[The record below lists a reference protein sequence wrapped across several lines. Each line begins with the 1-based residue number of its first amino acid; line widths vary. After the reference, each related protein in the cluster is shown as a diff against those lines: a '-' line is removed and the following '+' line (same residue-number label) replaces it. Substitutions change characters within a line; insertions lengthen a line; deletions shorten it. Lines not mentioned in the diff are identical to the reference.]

1 MKNLETLRLEA
12 IVLKLEAMGMDNETA
27 TTLAN
32 NQIERENYVRPMSDN
47 NQVSLKYDG
56 TAYIN

>member
-1 MKNLETLRLEA
+1 MKSLETLRLET

-32 NQIERENYVRPMSDN
+32 NQIERENYVRPMSN
-47 NQVSLKYDG
+47 NNEFFFKYDG
-56 TAYIN
+56 TPKV

>member
-1 MKNLETLRLEA
+1 MKTLATLKLER
-12 IVLKLEAMGMDNETA
+12 IVLKLEAMGMDNLTA

-47 NQVSLKYDG
+47 NKVSFKYDG